1 MNVMEVTEFDDGIG
15 DAMRQLLPQLSQS
28 ADPPSNEFARS
39 IVDSDASRLLV
50 AREDDQIL
58 GMLTLVIFPIP
69 SGVRAWIEDV
79 VVDDAGR
86 GKGIGEKL
94 NRLAID
100 IAESEGARTVDLT
113 SRPSRVAANELYKK
127 IGFMPRETNIYRYQ
141 F

>member
-1 MNVMEVTEFDDGIG
+1 MEVLEVTEFDDGIG

-94 NRLAID
+94 NRVAID
-100 IAESEGARTVDLT
+100 IAESAGARTVDLT

-127 IGFMPRETNIYRYQ
+127 IGFTARETNIYRYQ
-141 F
+141 L

>member
-1 MNVMEVTEFDDGIG
+1 MEVLEVTEFDDGIG

-94 NRLAID
+94 NRVAID
-100 IAESEGARTVDLT
+100 IAESAGARTVDLT

-141 F
+141 L